1 MFKETIK
8 KIDIIKALK
17 IKTGY
22 PFRFCE
28 KIINDLLEIFIK
40 EIISGNLNLKNVG
53 SFNLIN
59 KKKRIGRN
67 PKTKEEYLISSRKII
82 NFKPSKKIINKLNK
96 LYE

>member
-1 MFKETIK
+1 MFKETLK
-8 KIDIIKALK
+8 KIDIIKVLK

-22 PFRFCE
+22 SFRFCD
-28 KIINDLLEIFIK
+28 KIINDLLDIFIN

-53 SFNLIN
+53 SFSLIH

-67 PKTKEEYLISSRKII
+67 PKTKEEHLISSRKTI
-82 NFKPSKKIINKLNK
+82 NFKPSKKITDKLND